1 MSWMIWSN
9 KHLQLV
15 EDVYKANNCGFLCKT
30 YISDFQQ
37 YALSSFEHE
46 EWEEFK
52 SVLEKQN
59 KLVIEEKW
67 HIAYN
72 VWTKV
77 ITIAPQM
84 GDADVLFLSE
94 LSSQYID
101 RKIRNSIS
109 QITPLAFEEF
119 IVELLRHSKRYQ
131 RVSLSPKSRDGGV
144 DFRAF
149 TIEDGIKVRILGEIK
164 KWAKP
169 VPETVVDRL
178 LGAMKREETRGGE
191 KIRGIIIALNGVS
204 DIALNTAKSES
215 IEVWDLDTI
224 TRMIK
229 HQSFGINQYSL
240 MTIDDAY
247 WSEFDGL

>member
-1 MSWMIWSN
+1 MIWN
-9 KHLQLV
+9 DKHLQLV
-15 EDVYKANNCGFLCKT
+15 EDVYKASNSGFLCKT

-37 YALSSFEHE
+37 YAMNSFEHR

-52 SVLEKQN
+52 SVLERQDKI
-59 KLVIEEKW
+59 VIEEKW

-84 GDADVLFLSE
+84 DDGDVLFLSE

-101 RKIRNSIS
+101 HQIRNSIS

-191 KIRGIIIALNGVS
+191 KIRGIIIASNGVS
-204 DIALNTAKSES
+204 DIALNTAKSEN
-215 IEVWDLDTI
+215 IEVWDLNTI
-224 TRMIK
+224 IRMIK

-240 MTIDDAY
+240 MTIDDSY

>member
-1 MSWMIWSN
+1 MIWNN

-15 EDVYKANNCGFLCKT
+15 EDVYKASNSGFLCKT

-37 YALSSFEHE
+37 YAMNSFQQG

-84 GDADVLFLSE
+84 GDDDVLFLSE

-119 IVELLRHSKRYQ
+119 IVELLRHSRDIKSVIVAKVKRW
-131 RVSLSPKSRDGGV
+131 RV

-178 LGAMKREETRGGE
+178 LGALKREETRGGE

-215 IEVWDLDTI
+215 IEVWDLDTV

-229 HQSFGINQYSL
+229 NQSFGINQYSL